1 MPNSF
6 ATPWTVAL
14 QAPLP
19 VGFPRQEQWSGLPFP
34 SPGDLPNPGI
44 KPMSPAWQADSL
56 LLSHLGRPYPWL
68 FGDKITIKYVFLRL
82 YQGIVSVQFHSVT
95 KSCPTLCD
103 PITAACQGSLSIINS
118 QSLLKLMSI
127 KSVMPSN
134 HLILYRP
141 LLLLPSIFP
150 SLRVFSNESVLCI
163 RQPKYCLHITRYCLH
178 NTKSS
183 IVCLWLSVF

>member
-82 YQGIVSVQFHSVT
+82 YQGIVSVQFHDHVT
-95 KSCPTLCD
+95 DHALISHMIMHWSHNWSCTVHLAYHTLIMWLIMCWSCLVSHTD
-103 PITAACQGSLSIINS
+103 HVPLEAMNIELSR
-118 QSLLKLMSI
+118 Q
-127 KSVMPSN
+127 
-134 HLILYRP
+134 
-141 LLLLPSIFP
+141 
-150 SLRVFSNESVLCI
+150 ESVSRLQSWNSALRNHAAQLAI
-163 RQPKYCLHITRYCLH
+163 IK
-178 NTKSS
+178 
-183 IVCLWLSVF
+183 